1 MTVKIENLSKSYGK
15 IRALNEVNLEIS
27 KGEIFVL
34 LGANGSGKSTL
45 LKTIATLYSP
55 DQGQISILE
64 KDGIKESSKIKSQ
77 IGVLFDNIIHWEK
90 LTGYE
95 NAWFFARSYGL
106 SRDKTRSGLDE
117 LFTKFNLFD
126 NRDDPVS
133 TYSYGM
139 RRKLA
144 LIETLVHKPKLLLLD
159 EPSMGLDYISRLVL
173 YDLINKEIGNDTTV
187 IIATNDVSEATT
199 LAQRVAL
206 MQKGNILAVGSPSE
220 LIDSVK
226 NINRIDI
233 HLASPM
239 ALDDFNRIEGVE
251 FIEINDSDR
260 NNIEIQFLVWSDP
273 EILSN
278 IVNRVVMKGGSI
290 LGIEVHK
297 PSLEDVF
304 LRFAEV

>member
-1 MTVKIENLSKSYGK
+1 
-15 IRALNEVNLEIS
+15 
-27 KGEIFVL
+27 
-34 LGANGSGKSTL
+34 
-45 LKTIATLYSP
+45 
-55 DQGQISILE
+55 
-64 KDGIKESSKIKSQ
+64 
-77 IGVLFDNIIHWEK
+77 
-90 LTGYE
+90 
-95 NAWFFARSYGL
+95 
-106 SRDKTRSGLDE
+106 
-117 LFTKFNLFD
+117 
-126 NRDDPVS
+126 
-133 TYSYGM
+133 
-139 RRKLA
+139 
-144 LIETLVHKPKLLLLD
+144 
-159 EPSMGLDYISRLVL
+159 
-173 YDLINKEIGNDTTV
+173 TTV

>member
-55 DQGQISILE
+55 DQGQISILG
-64 KDGIKESSKIKSQ
+64 KDRIKESSEIKSQ
-77 IGVLFDNIIHWEK
+77 IGVLFDNIIHWER

>member
-1 MTVKIENLSKSYGK
+1 
-15 IRALNEVNLEIS
+15 
-27 KGEIFVL
+27 
-34 LGANGSGKSTL
+34 
-45 LKTIATLYSP
+45 
-55 DQGQISILE
+55 
-64 KDGIKESSKIKSQ
+64 
-77 IGVLFDNIIHWEK
+77 
-90 LTGYE
+90 
-95 NAWFFARSYGL
+95 
-106 SRDKTRSGLDE
+106 DKTRSGLDE